1 LESCGSD
8 PSLSNSSCSS
18 AVLTSLPVP
27 RTKYHHSP
35 ARPVTPAHRE
45 EADSLLPAF
54 NQLLSEKEN
63 MLQPGR
69 SLVTPSSLKLLSP
82 RIIGGTSTVSEPLHL
97 IIGGESDE
105 SAEGYAIPPLGE
117 DFLQGG
123 LGRMQSPYQPQMTN
137 TANESLGQLGPL
149 ETPRRPQQ
157 FDHPFKRRSA
167 EFPHVGICVP
177 TSPVPSFPVLQPYS
191 SGWSGAEARR
201 VEESA
206 NVSVM
211 GHRRS
216 SSHGNPSQLWTGV
229 TPQQSMP
236 CISNL
241 PGQRHIGEL
250 MFKSILVKNYMSCNR
265 DRYSGTCWVN
275 VPCKNVTQFLVRSRL
290 HT

>member
-1 LESCGSD
+1 
-8 PSLSNSSCSS
+8 
-18 AVLTSLPVP
+18 V
-27 RTKYHHSP
+27 
-35 ARPVTPAHRE
+35 AHQ
-45 EADSLLPAF
+45 EATESLLPAF

-123 LGRMQSPYQPQMTN
+123 LGRMQPPYQMVNPP
-137 TANESLGQLGPL
+137 NEILEQPGPL

-201 VEESA
+201 VEESGNA
-206 NVSVM
+206 SGM

-229 TPQQSMP
+229 TQQQSMP

-241 PGQRHIGEL
+241 PGQERTSRHVGE
-250 MFKSILVKNYMSCNR
+250 
-265 DRYSGTCWVN
+265 
-275 VPCKNVTQFLVRSRL
+275 
-290 HT
+290 

>member
-1 LESCGSD
+1 M
-8 PSLSNSSCSS
+8 
-18 AVLTSLPVP
+18 
-27 RTKYHHSP
+27 
-35 ARPVTPAHRE
+35 AHQ
-45 EADSLLPAF
+45 EATESLLPAF

-82 RIIGGTSTVSEPLHL
+82 RIIGGNSTVSEPLHL

-123 LGRMQSPYQPQMTN
+123 LGRMQTPYQMVNPP
-137 TANESLGQLGPL
+137 NESLGQPGPL

-201 VEESA
+201 VEESGNA
-206 NVSVM
+206 SGM

-229 TPQQSMP
+229 TQQQSMP

-241 PGQRHIGEL
+241 PGQERTSRHVGE
-250 MFKSILVKNYMSCNR
+250 
-265 DRYSGTCWVN
+265 
-275 VPCKNVTQFLVRSRL
+275 
-290 HT
+290 